1 MPHRLTTLLLLAGL
15 LVVPADAAGPSPM
28 LAIQQPEPPVAVCV
42 VTPRVEPVE
51 DADALGIVPVS
62 RPRLIVVEPLLEL
75 RIARPGAAT
84 WILTGTREQP
94 IRTPLDWPT
103 SPIGPGELILLQL
116 RPSEAPAEAFA
127 HVHLVGASETR
138 MATTERLI
146 RQLARQASDWLAA
159 IESALQ
165 AGDVPVAWSL
175 LFAPEAPADPEL
187 EDLQVEVI
195 RRGCG
200 G

>member
-1 MPHRLTTLLLLAGL
+1 MPSRLMTLLLLAGL
-15 LVVPADAAGPSPM
+15 VTVPASAADPQ

-51 DADALGIVPVS
+51 EADALGIVPVS
-62 RPRLIVVEPLLEL
+62 RPRLIVVEPLLEM
-75 RIARPGAAT
+75 RIARPGATT
-84 WILTGTREQP
+84 WSLTGTRDQP

-116 RPSEAPAEAFA
+116 RPSEAPADAFA
-127 HVHLVGASETR
+127 HVHLVGASASR
-138 MATTERLI
+138 MAATQQLI
-146 RQLARQASDWLAA
+146 RQLDRQGSTWLAS
-159 IESALQ
+159 IEAALQ

-175 LFAPEAPADPEL
+175 LFAPEAPPDRDL
-187 EDLQVEVI
+187 EALQEEVI